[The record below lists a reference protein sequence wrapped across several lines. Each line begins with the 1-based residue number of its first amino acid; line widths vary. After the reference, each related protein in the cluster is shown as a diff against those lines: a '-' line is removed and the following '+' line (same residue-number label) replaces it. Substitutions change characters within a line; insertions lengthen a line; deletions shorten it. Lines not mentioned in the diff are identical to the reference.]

1 MDKQSSRAPA
11 IALSSR
17 RRFLLRTGECTAGA
31 AVTLLLAMRPCRATT
46 EEMQAAIVKTIGT
59 ATPQNGKVTLDVPPL
74 VENGNAVPLTVSV
87 DSPMTERDHVTAIH
101 LFNEKNPQPYVA
113 SFRLGPRAGKAE
125 VATRI
130 KLADSQQII
139 AIAQMSDGSLWST
152 SAKVIVTI
160 AACVED
166 VH

>member
-1 MDKQSSRAPA
+1 MSSP
-11 IALSSR
+11 ISPPCGNSR
-17 RRFLLRTGECTAGA
+17 RRFLIRAGECAAGA
-31 AVTLLLAMRPCRATT
+31 AGSLLLSIQPGRATP
-46 EEMQAAIVKTIGT
+46 EEMRTAVRDTFGT
-59 ATPQNGKVTLDVPPL
+59 VTPQAGKVTLDVPPL

-87 DSPMTERDHVTAIH
+87 DSPMTAEDHVTAIH

-113 SFRLGPRAGKAE
+113 TFRLGPRAGKAQ

-130 KLADSQQII
+130 KLADSQQVI
-139 AIAQMSDGSLWST
+139 AIARMSDGSLWSG

-166 VH
+166 IQ